1 MPVELEAVGS
11 GSKALVAAAA
21 NKGDEWNNSL
31 MEQIA
36 RVRKNMRHIERA
48 DLCKIKW
55 QNAATTAMVTS
66 LAGRIK
72 RAAAGNYDHRGSVVN
87 PLYNG
92 SVRAK
97 HTKSSRVS
105 HGKTAKIRWSQK
117 WNGSAMSQRIAAH
130 GAKDSM
136 RKK

>member
-1 MPVELEAVGS
+1 
-11 GSKALVAAAA
+11 
-21 NKGDEWNNSL
+21 
-31 MEQIA
+31 
-36 RVRKNMRHIERA
+36 MRHIERA

-92 SVRAK
+92 G
-97 HTKSSRVS
+97 T
-105 HGKTAKIRWSQK
+105 
-117 WNGSAMSQRIAAH
+117 
-130 GAKDSM
+130 
-136 RKK
+136 